1 MHPNSY
7 PSAWLPA
14 GVVVA
19 LAFFVLV
26 GYLARVLRAT
36 RRLPVV
42 IAAIGGLIT
51 ALPGVLYA
59 LYHVANSTTLPY
71 AVNSTTF

>member
-1 MHPNSY
+1 MHPNS
-7 PSAWLPA
+7 SAWLLA

-26 GYLARVLRAT
+26 GYLARVLRTT

-59 LYHVANSTTLPY
+59 LYY
-71 AVNSTTF
+71 AVNSTTL

>member
-1 MHPNSY
+1 MHPN
-7 PSAWLPA
+7 PSAWLAA

-36 RRLPVV
+36 RRLPMVL
-42 IAAIGGLIT
+42 AALGGLIT
-51 ALPGVLYA
+51 GLPGVLYA
-59 LYHVANSTTLPY
+59 LYYVVGAHSL
-71 AVNSTTF
+71 

>member
-1 MHPNSY
+1 MHPN
-7 PSAWLPA
+7 PSVWLAA

-26 GYLARVLRAT
+26 GYLARVLRST
-36 RRLPVV
+36 RRLPAV
-42 IAAIGGLIT
+42 IAALGGLIT

-59 LYHVANSTTLPY
+59 LYYVVTST
-71 AVNSTTF
+71 SI

>member
-1 MHPNSY
+1 MHPNTTVWW
-7 PSAWLPA
+7 PLA

-42 IAAIGGLIT
+42 IAAIGGLIA

-59 LYHVANSTTLPY
+59 LYYVVNAT
-71 AVNSTTF
+71 AV

>member
-1 MHPNSY
+1 MHPNPALWPLS
-7 PSAWLPA
+7 A

-26 GYLARVLRAT
+26 GYLANVLRAT
-36 RRLPVV
+36 RRLPFV
-42 IAAIGGLIT
+42 IAAIGGLIA

-59 LYHVANSTTLPY
+59 LHYVVNATT
-71 AVNSTTF
+71 V